1 MIQAGFIQAFYPHTL
16 SFQLQLFFS
25 SLHFFLILQV
35 IILKPFL
42 FIRQKFRGFKVY
54 FEMEFDLLKQI
65 CVLECLKDYYC
76 CFPYVLLS
84 MSYHLVQN
92 NCQLTKMNPSLLFL
106 QAFNCVIS

>member
-1 MIQAGFIQAFYPHTL
+1 MIQAGFIKAVYRHTL

-25 SLHFFLILQV
+25 FLHFFLILQV

-84 MSYHLVQN
+84 MSHRQT
-92 NCQLTKMNPSLLFL
+92 NCQMTKMTPSPLFL
-106 QAFNCVIS
+106 QALTCVIT